1 MLTNFAALT
10 PQQKLVWSRDVWS
23 AARDQMFVKR
33 FLGTGQNAMI
43 QRITELTKTEK
54 GEQVIMH
61 LVADLVQDGVIG
73 DNEREGNEESMQS
86 YSQIITIDQLTHSVR
101 NKGKLADQ
109 KTVINFREM
118 GKERLANWLA
128 TRTDQL
134 AFLTLSGISY
144 AFQNNG
150 AARVGSPFPNL
161 TFAADVSAPSAKRSL
176 MWDGTSLAVSA
187 TGSITTGYVPSYKM
201 IVDLIAYAKENYVK
215 PLMEGGKEYYVLLV
229 APGTLA
235 AVGADEGA
243 NLGTAFHGFTEADDL
258 GLMHFARKVWHGKIR
273 NYREG
278 LQAQG
283 LQARPEFIE
292 RKVVVLRYG
301 LAGTLDR
308 LLLDEMAEEKV
319 LRTGDLKS
327 QKRFWTWLE
336 ISAQLA
342 AYAMADAMWDRARCC
357 YVEMPPV
364 AQDFAVV
371 AWMPVNGLHY
381 ADAATSAGDP
391 DGVDF
396 FNVDLDK
403 GREALELCY
412 RVDRMRSEAKSK
424 AQTWG
429 LLRPAPVLTVV
440 EAYARR
446 IGSVSSLAE
455 GSALW
460 AEIVKAG
467 VHEVPELIELAQ
479 ERVGQLQ
486 SELAMR

>member
-1 MLTNFAALT
+1 MPIDHRAGADGD
-10 PQQKLVWSRDVWS
+10 P
-23 AARDQMFVKR
+23 FVVPSQLFGQDGEDDPER
-33 FLGTGQNAMI
+33 ITAGRYRLPDLMVTECPACAPVGRNEWCDTCHGQLQIGTGGPRKGGW
-43 QRITELTKTEK
+43 QRVTTMVKAIAEARAL
-54 GEQVIMH
+54 
-61 LVADLVQDGVIG
+61 DLWHQ
-73 DNEREGNEESMQS
+73 R
-86 YSQIITIDQLTHSVR
+86 
-101 NKGKLADQ
+101 
-109 KTVINFREM
+109 
-118 GKERLANWLA
+118 
-128 TRTDQL
+128 
-134 AFLTLSGISY
+134 
-144 AFQNNG
+144 
-150 AARVGSPFPNL
+150 
-161 TFAADVSAPSAKRSL
+161 
-176 MWDGTSLAVSA
+176 
-187 TGSITTGYVPSYKM
+187 
-201 IVDLIAYAKENYVK
+201 
-215 PLMEGGKEYYVLLV
+215 LLV
-229 APGTLA
+229 LGFVQRPDLYDLACATVATTDRSDDRAMRQGLESIAGKVLA

-278 LQAQG
+278 LDAQG
-283 LQARPEFIE
+283 LVVLPDMIE

-308 LLLDEMAEEKV
+308 ILWDNANFDHKI
-319 LRTGDLKS
+319 GDLKS

-342 AYAMADAMWDRARCC
+342 AYAMADAMWDRARQC

-381 ADAATSAGDP
+381 ADAATSTGDP

-412 RVDRMRSEAKSK
+412 QVDRMRSEAKSK

-460 AEIVKAG
+460 SEIVKAG
-467 VHEVPELIELAQ
+467 VHEAPELIELAQ